1 MNEPSSSTT
10 KRASPSR
17 RTLLGPLVAS
27 LIALI
32 SCFIV
37 RSLETEPQGRDSIDT
52 RPGTSSPTRE
62 DVLALLRSESD
73 APTILSDDT
82 GQPQPF
88 GSVPGR
94 IDSLTIDR
102 KDGSWVAARFRF
114 TTAHGSYAIE
124 AILDHHPSDGSFV
137 FDRLRIGKVDRL

>member
-1 MNEPSSSTT
+1 MAT
-10 KRASPSR
+10 
-17 RTLLGPLVAS
+17 
-27 LIALI
+27 LIALV
-32 SCFIV
+32 SGFIV
-37 RSLETEPQGRDSIDT
+37 HSLEIVPQGRDAIDT

-73 APTILSDDT
+73 APSLLSDDT

-102 KDGSWVAARFRF
+102 KEDSRVAARFHF
-114 TTAHGSYAIE
+114 TTAHGSYAIGVT
-124 AILDHHPSDGSFV
+124 LDHHPSDGSFV
-137 FDRLRIGKVDRL
+137 FDQVRIRKVDRL